1 MCEYVHTPEV
11 PLRKSREC
19 ERGEQVGK
27 ASPRVAGATAGR
39 EGHARPEAA
48 AGPPRRGSPAPRAP
62 LKARLRGGG
71 LPQEQLRPC
80 PWPVANTS
88 GELIENKF
96 RSYETEM
103 DGNCL
108 GADTQ

>member
-62 LKARLRGGG
+62 LKARLRGGVFPKSSSG
-71 LPQEQLRPC
+71 RAPG
-80 PWPVANTS
+80 PWPTRVGS
-88 GELIENKF
+88 
-96 RSYETEM
+96 
-103 DGNCL
+103 
-108 GADTQ
+108 